1 MSSELDEIR
10 QKKMAE
16 LMEKVNEGEA
26 SGNGFPETPVV
37 VTDSNLDEFVKRYP
51 KVVIDCWAPWC
62 GPCRMLSPT
71 VDAMAKDYKGKVVF
85 GKLNTDDNFGVSSKY
100 RVMSIPTLLFFK
112 DGKLVDQMVGA
123 APRAMLDQQIRKA
136 LG

>member
-1 MSSELDEIR
+1 MSSELEQIR
-10 QKKMAE
+10 QKKMVE
-16 LMEKVNEGEA
+16 LIEKANEGKA
-26 SGNGFPETPVV
+26 PGNGFPEAPVV
-37 VTDSNLDEFVKRYP
+37 VTDSNFDEFVKKYP

-85 GKLNTDDNFGVSSKY
+85 GKLNTDDNFGVSGKY

-123 APRAMLDQQIRKA
+123 APRSMLDQQMRKA